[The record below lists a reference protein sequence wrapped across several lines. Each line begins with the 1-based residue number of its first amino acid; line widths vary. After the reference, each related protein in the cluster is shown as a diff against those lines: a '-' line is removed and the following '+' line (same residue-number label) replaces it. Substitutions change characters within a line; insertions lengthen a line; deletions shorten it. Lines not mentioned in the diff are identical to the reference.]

1 MIISRKQYE
10 REMGMRKAEIDL
22 LNHQMA
28 KLVGEVCRLQDDVIG
43 MQIRLEQF
51 NQEDG
56 PAEAEQE
63 DTVLTIHCKECRHA
77 IETLDGRLVCEHDK
91 QEHDPD
97 FCCNKVD

>member
-1 MIISRKQYE
+1 MIISRKRYE
-10 REMGMRKAEIDL
+10 CEMGMRKAEIDL

-43 MQIRLEQF
+43 RQIRLEQF
-51 NQEDG
+51 DQDDG

-63 DTVLTIHCKECRHA
+63 DTVLIIHCKECRHA